1 MASQPSPV
9 APRTSSATLS
19 NLPVELF
26 SRVADYASAKAALTL
41 HLASGRA
48 APLGEAFRAANELRR
63 TSDEDAGEDDALF
76 RRWEALVVPLR
87 CVVAEMSR
95 KLFGRVFRGAARRGI
110 AALSMLDASR
120 LDLDVARQG
129 QFQISVDEALE
140 KAWEQVQHMDGL
152 PEGFSREDMVELVKD
167 SFESSPSL
175 DAQFDSAI
183 AALVPEFDDD
193 SMLSTWILRHS
204 ICHGSQMP
212 GFEGNNLG
220 FGQPLVDAAVSMHF
234 MMNDCLD
241 RPLRLGDRD
250 IAAVYATILPS
261 MFHLRILEIASGVDQ
276 MNSFQHIMGAFAICP
291 VIATDERLRANLAL
305 QRHVVAQREWF
316 AGIHADR
323 KVARAKMAEGDRAHE
338 AWLAATYATNPLR
351 PMEAADATSD
361 AVGDAADDAT
371 GDGGGAARE

>member
-1 MASQPSPV
+1 M
-9 APRTSSATLS
+9 ATLG

-26 SRVADYASAKAALTL
+26 SRVADYASAKVALSL

-63 TSDEDAGEDDALF
+63 MSGEDAGDDDALF

-95 KLFGRVFRGAARRGI
+95 KLFGRVFSGAARRGI

-120 LDLDVARQG
+120 LDLDLARQG
-129 QFQISVDEALE
+129 RFQISRDEALDR
-140 KAWEQVQHMDGL
+140 AWEQIQHMDGL
-152 PEGFSREDMVELVKD
+152 PDGFSRADMLEAVKD
-167 SFESSPSL
+167 SFGGRIHSL

-183 AALVPEFDDD
+183 TSLLREVEDD

-204 ICHGSQMP
+204 ICHSSQMP
-212 GFEGNNLG
+212 GLDGASNLG
-220 FGQPLVDAAVSMHF
+220 FGQPLVDAAVMMHL
-234 MMNDCLD
+234 MIHEIVD
-241 RPLRLGDRD
+241 RPLRLGDKD
-250 IAAVYATILPS
+250 VAFLYATSLPP
-261 MFHLRILEIASGVDQ
+261 MYPLRIHEIATSIDQ
-276 MNSFQHIMGAFAICP
+276 MNQFHGIVGAFALCP

-361 AVGDAADDAT
+361 AVGDGGGAAIQLAAIYS
-371 GDGGGAARE
+371 GLDGGGAAQD